1 MKLKALTIGLALSF
15 PLLASAQSDTSVT
28 LYGVIDTAIEYVSG
42 VASPDRSPGAAP
54 GSFVKHSSTHFT
66 NLTSSWPSYWGLR
79 GTEKISDNLS
89 AVFTLESGFNPGT
102 GTSQQGGRL
111 FGRQAFVGLTGD
123 WGQVAFGRQYNM
135 LMRGSLQADFMG
147 PNAYGLGTLD
157 SYIPN
162 TRMDNAIT
170 YLGNFSGVKVGL
182 AYSRGRDTVNGGTP
196 ANGTPA
202 ASNCGVDYTNQSGCT
217 AYGAML
223 GYDAS
228 NWGVAAV
235 YDVITGRGDR
245 NALGGLGANA
255 NFYDL
260 AQGEK
265 DRRIMAN
272 AYFKVTPDL
281 KFSLIYLNR
290 KTDAQQGIIS
300 GSNQGW
306 GSTTVLN
313 PGQSLLGNRSDLW
326 SINAAYNVSPA
337 VTLDG
342 SVNYIKYNN
351 AAASSSAWY
360 YVARAR
366 YNLSKRTSVYASAA
380 YIKNKG
386 DSAISAAGGTGAA
399 GFGVEPGKGQTAIM
413 AGLRHNF

>member
-28 LYGVIDTAIEYVSG
+28 LYGNIDTAIEYVSG
-42 VASPDRSPGAAP
+42 VASPIRNGLGQPTGAYE
-54 GSFVKHSSTHFT
+54 KHGSTHFT

-111 FGRQAFVGLTGD
+111 FGRQAYVGLTGD

-135 LMRGSLQADFMG
+135 LMRGSLQADFLG

-162 TRMDNAIT
+162 ARMDNSIT
-170 YLGNFSGVKVGL
+170 YLGNFSGIKLGL

-202 ASNCGVDYTNQSGCT
+202 ATNCGVDYANQTGCS

-245 NALGGLGANA
+245 NAAGINNA
-255 NFYDL
+255 PNFYDL

-272 AYFKVTPDL
+272 GYFKVTPDL

-290 KTDAQQGIIS
+290 KTDARQGIIS
-300 GSNQGW
+300 GSNQGTNT
-306 GSTTVLN
+306 GS
-313 PGQSLLGNRSDLW
+313 GSLGDRSDLW
-326 SINAAYNVSPA
+326 SINAAYNVTPA

-342 SVNYIKYNN
+342 SVNYIKFNN
-351 AAASSSAWY
+351 AVNTSSAWY
-360 YVARAR
+360 YVARAK
-366 YNLSKRTSVYASAA
+366 YSLSKRTSVYASAA

-386 DSAISAAGGTGAA
+386 DSAISAAGGTAGQ
-399 GFGVEPGKGQTAIM
+399 GFGVEPGKGQTAVM
-413 AGLRHNF
+413 AGLRHSF

>member
-28 LYGVIDTAIEYVSG
+28 LYGVVDTAIEYVNNIQRVDG
-42 VASPDRSPGAAP
+42 TGE
-54 GSFVKHSSTHFT
+54 KHSSTHFT

-102 GTSQQGGRL
+102 GTSQQGGRF
-111 FGRQAFVGLTGD
+111 FGRQAFVGLSGD

-135 LMRGSLQADFMG
+135 LMRASLGADFMG
-147 PNAYGLGTLD
+147 PNAYGLGSLD

-170 YLGNFSGVKVGL
+170 YMGNFSGFKVGL
-182 AYSRGRDTVNGGTP
+182 AYSRGRDTVAG
-196 ANGTPA
+196 ATPA
-202 ASNCGVDYTNQSGCT
+202 ATSCGVDYNNQSACT
-217 AYGAML
+217 AYSAML

-228 NWGVAAV
+228 NWGVAAA
-235 YDVITGRGDR
+235 YDVIKGTD
-245 NALGGLGANA
+245 ANA
-255 NFYDL
+255 NFYGL

-265 DRRIMAN
+265 DRRVMAN
-272 AYFKVTPDL
+272 GYFKVTPDL
-281 KFSLIYLNR
+281 KFSLIYVNR
-290 KTDAQQGIIS
+290 KTDAAQGILTSI
-300 GSNQGW
+300 GAPGYRTPA
-306 GSTTVLN
+306 GVL
-313 PGQSLLGNRSDLW
+313 GDRSDLW
-326 SINAAYNVSPA
+326 SINAAYNVTPA

-342 SVNYIKYNN
+342 SVNYIKFNN
-351 AAASSSAWY
+351 AANSSSAWY

-386 DSAISAAGGTGAA
+386 DSSISAAGGTGAA
-399 GFGVEPGKGQTAIM
+399 NFSTKAGGGQTAIM